1 MHIQGSKVYLPRYT
15 ELGVNMRGAQ
25 LCRLAHGFGEY
36 KTATKTTTSSRA
48 SVSNINTGD
57 TAASATATA
66 SAAATAAADT
76 AAGTTASSTTTA
88 RATAKAT
95 AAAAAASAAAATA
108 ASFYGDQFSF
118 YHGQFVEGERHGQG
132 VLYSETGAYYGGFCR
147 GQRLGNGQ
155 EHRSDG
161 THITGVYSPGE
172 RFDSVQAQLHNGCQP
187 PSTARTGSSKASVH
201 SSSSTGSGST
211 TGGSGSAS
219 NPYAMGVLNGTVRIA
234 FADGAVYS
242 GEMRDG
248 RVTGCGEY
256 TSVLGEQ
263 LCGTFRN
270 GELHSAPTTAT
281 PTTDTTSTS
290 NSTSSSESYCCDA
303 SGQVWEGTWRNGCLH
318 GSCGRY
324 SSAELGSYT
333 GDWCNG
339 DRRGKGES
347 VLPSGTVHKGFYL
360 DGDRCGLGA
369 VVKGNVKTVAD
380 ARTGGAE
387 LKGNRVY
394 EVSFWSCYF

>member
-1 MHIQGSKVYLPRYT
+1 
-15 ELGVNMRGAQ
+15 MRGAQ

-36 KTATKTTTSSRA
+36 KTATRVTASSRA
-48 SVSNINTGD
+48 SVSNFNTGD
-57 TAASATATA
+57 TAVN
-66 SAAATAAADT
+66 AAAAAAAADT
-76 AAGTTASSTTTA
+76 ATTAVSSTTTT
-88 RATAKAT
+88 RAAVR
-95 AAAAAASAAAATA
+95 AAAVANAATAAAATA

-161 THITGVYSPGE
+161 THISGVYSPGE
-172 RFDSVQAQLHNGCQP
+172 RLDSVTAQLHNGSQ
-187 PSTARTGSSKASVH
+187 PSTARTGSSSKQTSY
-201 SSSSTGSGST
+201 SSSTGSSGSSSS
-211 TGGSGSAS
+211 GSGSSS
-219 NPYAMGVLNGTVRIA
+219 NPYAMGVLNGPVRIA

-248 RVTGCGEY
+248 RVTGSGEY

-263 LCGTFRN
+263 LCGTFLN
-270 GELHSAPTTAT
+270 GELHTPATTTTTTTTSA
-281 PTTDTTSTS
+281 TTDSTS
-290 NSTSSSESYCCDA
+290 YYCDA
-303 SGQVWEGTWRNGCLH
+303 GGQVWEGTWRNGCLH
-318 GSCGRY
+318 GSNCRY

-339 DRRGKGES
+339 DRRGKGET

-360 DGDRCGLGA
+360 DGDRCGLGT
-369 VVKGNVKTVAD
+369 VVKGNVKTVANV
-380 ARTGGAE
+380 RTGGAE

-394 EVSFWSCYF
+394 EVSCRAR